1 MYAVYVCGPTD
12 CFLQALFINW
22 VQAAAWANVHCTNP
36 EGYQIR
42 YWACATD
49 VDKSDTGW
57 QGF

>member
-1 MYAVYVCGPTD
+1 MFMEETDAVE
-12 CFLQALFINW
+12 
-22 VQAAAWANVHCTNP
+22 WAETNSKNP
-36 EGYQIR
+36 EGYLIR